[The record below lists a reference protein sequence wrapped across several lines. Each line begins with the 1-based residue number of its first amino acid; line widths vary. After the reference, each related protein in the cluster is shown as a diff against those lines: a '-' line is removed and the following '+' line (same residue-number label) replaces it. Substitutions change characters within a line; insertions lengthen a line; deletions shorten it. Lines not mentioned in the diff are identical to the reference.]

1 VTQGDLLR
9 YVAEALEALG
19 IEYMIGGS
27 QASTYYGEPRFTQD
41 IDIVARLDA
50 ARVAALL
57 ERFPPPAFYASEEAA
72 REAVETRGQFNVI
85 HPESG
90 LKIDIF
96 VAKDTPYDRL
106 SLQRRHQLPLVPG
119 RSAYFARAE
128 DVILYKMLYYRE
140 GGSEVHVRDILGM
153 LKVSGG
159 EIDPRYVA
167 EWASRLGLAE
177 IWASIVTRAAEGT
190 GRAP

>member
-1 VTQGDLLR
+1 MTQGDLLR

-57 ERFPPPAFYASEEAA
+57 ERFPAPAFYASEEAA
-72 REAVETRGQFNVI
+72 HEAVETRGQFNVI

-96 VAKDTPYDRL
+96 VAKETPYDRL
-106 SLQRRHQLPLVPG
+106 SLQRRHQLPLLPG
-119 RSAYFARAE
+119 LYAYFARAE

>member
-1 VTQGDLLR
+1 MTQGDLLR

-72 REAVETRGQFNVI
+72 HEAVETRGQFNVI

-167 EWASRLGLAE
+167 EWAPRLGLAE
-177 IWASIVTRAAEGT
+177 IWAAILTRAAEGES
-190 GRAP
+190 RAP

>member
-1 VTQGDLLR
+1 MTQGDLLR

-159 EIDPRYVA
+159 EIDARYVA
-167 EWASRLGLAE
+167 EWAPRLGLAE
-177 IWASIVTRAAEGT
+177 IWAAILTRAAEGES
-190 GRAP
+190 RAP

>member
-1 VTQGDLLR
+1 MTQGDLLR

-128 DVILYKMLYYRE
+128 DVILYKILYYRE

-167 EWASRLGLAE
+167 EWATRLGLAE
-177 IWASIVTRAAEGT
+177 IWAAIVTRAAEGES
-190 GRAP
+190 RAP

>member
-19 IEYMIGGS
+19 IEYMIAGS

-41 IDIVARLDA
+41 VDIVARLDA

-57 ERFPPPAFYASEEAA
+57 ERFPAPAFYASEEAA

-119 RSAYFARAE
+119 RYAYFARAE

-167 EWASRLGLAE
+167 EWATRLGLAE
-177 IWASIVTRAAEGT
+177 IWASIVTRAAEGE